1 MFFYQLICYNY
12 IKLTTKQGGSNVA
25 KSFYSTVKK
34 ISREVDK
41 QSRANA
47 RENERLR
54 REEIKRQK
62 EYERQQLA
70 YEKERAIEYAKC
82 ATEDAQSEREKLNNV
97 INTIQFDDSVA
108 TFQDLKNYTAF
119 PTERPIPPIVK
130 KKPEKPIL
138 KFNFVEKLSK
148 NKQIKKKD
156 SHDKAL
162 IEWDKNLKK
171 VEDENI
177 SLYKK
182 YEESV
187 SLYLKDEEEFLKKQ
201 DEHNKY
207 IQELED
213 GLAVGKLESIEL
225 YYTRVFE
232 SLNYNFVLET
242 LTNIEYRKAGKI
254 LLVDFYLPRREIIPR
269 LKLMKYV
276 QSRKEFTESQI
287 SEKQV
292 NDVYNNLLYSLILE
306 LTNVVYQADKHSH
319 IDSVVIN
326 GWLEE
331 INQATGNL
339 ENFCLMSLQTN
350 KTNFQEL
357 NLGRVDPKECF
368 RKLKGVAKSNLND
381 LVPVVP
387 ILTLN
392 REDERFVESKLI
404 GEKINGTNL
413 ATMNW
418 EEFEHL
424 VRELFEKVF
433 TEKGI
438 EIKTTRSSK
447 DGGVDAVMF
456 DSDPITGGKFI
467 VQAKRYTNL
476 VGVSAVRDLYGT
488 IMNEGATKGI
498 LVTTSDY
505 GPDSYEFA
513 KNKPISLLNGSNLLS
528 MLSEHGYENI
538 RIDLKEK

>member
-1 MFFYQLICYNY
+1 M
-12 IKLTTKQGGSNVA
+12 A
-25 KSFYSTVKK
+25 KSFYSTMKK
-34 ISREVDK
+34 IGREVDR

-47 RENERLR
+47 REVERR
-54 REEIKRQK
+54 RKEEIKRQK
-62 EYERQQLA
+62 EYEKQQLA
-70 YEKERAIEYAKC
+70 YEKERAIEYAKST
-82 ATEDAQSEREKLNNV
+82 TEEVQSEREALNNV
-97 INTIQFDDSVA
+97 IDTIQFDSEA
-108 TFQDLKNYTAF
+108 SNFQDLKEVTPFLNEK
-119 PTERPIPPIVK
+119 PVPPITK
-130 KKPEKPIL
+130 KNPEKPVL
-138 KFNFVEKLSK
+138 KYNFVDKLS
-148 NKQIKKKD
+148 NNRQLKKKEAYD
-156 SHDKAL
+156 NAL
-162 IEWDKNLKK
+162 IKWDSELKK
-171 VEDENI
+171 VEEYNA

-182 YEESV
+182 YEADLTV
-187 SLYLKDEEEFLKKQ
+187 YLKGEEEFLKKQ

-213 GLAVGKLESIEL
+213 GLIMGKQESIEL
-225 YYTRVFE
+225 YYNRVFE
-232 SLNYNFVLET
+232 SLIYDFDLET
-242 LTNIEYRKAGKI
+242 LSNIEYRETGKI
-254 LLVDFYLPRREIIPR
+254 LLVDYYLPTREIIPR

-287 SEKQV
+287 SEKQT

-306 LTNVVYQADKHSH
+306 VTNVIYKADENAH

-326 GWLEE
+326 GWLED

-350 KTNFQEL
+350 KEDFQEL
-357 NLGRVDPKECF
+357 NLSRVEPKECF

-392 REDERFVESKLI
+392 REDERFVESKSI

-424 VRELFEKVF
+424 VRELFERVF

-513 KNKPISLLNGSNLLS
+513 RNKPISLLNGNNLLS